1 MPSAALPLLL
11 LCVEAARPLLCQQ
24 GRRRHLCDSG
34 VGRKG
39 LSSAPGWGWMG
50 QGVSSA
56 CLHPAGH
63 IHAARLLCSLLSQHQ
78 NSSRKNQ
85 KNKKP
90 TTHRWLRLWKALKE
104 GLLPA
109 PAARVPARC
118 LLLPLPARLSLLAA
132 VSHVRLPAHGRLA
145 APCRLLLA
153 SASSPLPWQ
162 LGPASSTQSPR
173 RGGALPAA
181 GEDGGGCCCDLE
193 RGD

>member
-1 MPSAALPLLL
+1 MTQ
-11 LCVEAARPLLCQQ
+11 ERG
-24 GRRRHLCDSG
+24 GRVCHQHLG
-34 VGRKG
+34 GAGWGKG
-39 LSSAPGWGWMG
+39 LAVPAFTRLGASTQPG
-50 QGVSSA
+50 S
-56 CLHPAGH
+56 PARCSPSTKT
-63 IHAARLLCSLLSQHQ
+63 AAGKKQ
-78 NSSRKNQ
+78 
-85 KNKKP
+85 NKKP

-118 LLLPLPARLSLLAA
+118 LLLPARLSLLAA

-173 RGGALPAA
+173 HGGALPAA
-181 GEDGGGCCCDLE
+181 GEDGGGSRCDPE